1 MGLDQVYEQQTT
13 AASRLRRAE
22 VSLGLGPLA
31 VDDRLK
37 LSGEII
43 LRRYWKRDDFTVS
56 QQGAV
61 TAVTIP
67 GYWNALFPS
76 HDFHTCLRIRSPM

>member
-1 MGLDQVYEQQTT
+1 MSRQTT

-43 LRRYWKRDDFTVS
+43 LRRYWRRDDFHGDAT
-56 QQGAV
+56 GAI
-61 TAVTIP
+61 TAVIP
-67 GYWNALFPS
+67 GYWSALS
-76 HDFHTCLRIRSPM
+76 HSPDLHLAPDSHQM